1 MDSPSDQTFTSSN
14 PGQWLGI
21 WKELKKRQML
31 ADARS
36 SYRYQMRHG
45 ELFSFHLL
53 ARFVRKP
60 ILQENKGMSR
70 ANLDKDP
77 DEVAAMF
84 DGVAKRYDLVNDL
97 LSLGR
102 TKAWRKAATKI
113 IAPAPG
119 MKILDMAAGTGSSS
133 EPLAAAGAEVIPAD
147 FSDGMLAAGR
157 KARPHLPFTKA
168 DALNLPFADSE
179 FDVVTFSFG
188 LRNTSDIDKALRE
201 ARRVA
206 KIGGRL
212 VIVEFSHPVWR
223 PFRTIYTN
231 YLMRLLPLIARMSS
245 SNPDAYIYLAQSIRA
260 WPDQADLAERIT
272 ASGWSNVSWE
282 NLTGGV
288 VAVHKAI
295 KV

>member
-1 MDSPSDQTFTSSN
+1 
-14 PGQWLGI
+14 
-21 WKELKKRQML
+21 
-31 ADARS
+31 
-36 SYRYQMRHG
+36 
-45 ELFSFHLL
+45 
-53 ARFVRKP
+53 
-60 ILQENKGMSR
+60 MSR

-102 TKAWRKAATKI
+102 TKAWRRAATAI
-113 IAPAPG
+113 IAPQPG
-119 MKILDMAAGTGSSS
+119 MKILDLAAGTGSSS

-168 DALNLPFADSE
+168 DALKLPFEPDT
-179 FDVVTFSFG
+179 FDCVTISFG
-188 LRNTSDIDKALRE
+188 LRNTADIDKALTQMLK
-201 ARRVA
+201 VT
-206 KIGGRL
+206 KPGGHL
-212 VIVEFSHPVWR
+212 VVVEFSHPVWR

-231 YLMRLLPLIARMSS
+231 YLMRLLPIIARITS

-260 WPDQADLAERIT
+260 WPDQAALASRIE
-272 ASGWSNVSWE
+272 AAGWSTVGWT

-288 VAVHKAI
+288 VAVHRAVKA
-295 KV
+295 